1 MLISDW
7 SSDVCASDLYGYSC
21 MGYEIAGGIGV
32 KLSEPARHVY
42 VMVGDGSYLML
53 NSELA
58 TSVAM
63 GIKLILVLLDNRGFG
78 CINRLQAA
86 TGGAPFNNLLADTR
100 HEVLPEIDFVA
111 HARSLGAQD
120 RKSVV

>member
-1 MLISDW
+1 MIG
-7 SSDVCASDLYGYSC
+7 YGSC
-21 MGYEIAGGIGV
+21 
-32 KLSEPARHVY
+32 
-42 VMVGDGSYLML
+42 LML

-111 HARSLGAQD
+111 HPRSLGAPAEKVRSEEHTSDLQSLM
-120 RKSVV
+120 RISYAVFRLSQKQ

>member
-1 MLISDW
+1 
-7 SSDVCASDLYGYSC
+7 
-21 MGYEIAGGIGV
+21 
-32 KLSEPARHVY
+32 
-42 VMVGDGSYLML
+42 ML

-63 GIKLILVLLDNRGFG
+63 GITLILVLLDNRGFG

-100 HEVLPEIDFVA
+100 HEGPPEIDFVA
-111 HARSLGAQD
+111 NARSLGANAATVESITALEAASA
-120 RKSVV
+120 RARVVERTPRIVTDNHQG